1 MIKRILEG
9 KHVMIANS
17 KLNEIWAQILQK
29 KYSLPI
35 HLSEEKVFLSLY
47 GIAFSKFLPEKYLIN
62 INSM

>member
-1 MIKRILEG
+1 MINRILEG

-47 GIAFSKFLPEKYLIN
+47 GVAFSKFLPEKYLIN

>member
-9 KHVMIANS
+9 KHVMIAGS
-17 KLNEIWAQILQK
+17 DFNEVWTQILRK

-35 HLSEEKVFLSLY
+35 HLSEQKVFLSLY

>member
-1 MIKRILEG
+1 MINRILQG
-9 KHVMIANS
+9 KHVMLANS

-35 HLSEEKVFLSLY
+35 HLSEEKVFLSFY